1 MSTRSSPFRRPASPG
16 SPTAYRAST
25 PPSTSRV
32 QASPLSS
39 PSKLKQSYTVS
50 EEEEEESMIV
60 TPTKSNNPIS
70 DPQQSSSSMTRLP
83 PEQPASP
90 STSPTRKLPQP
101 PARTQQQQLQ
111 PQQPPPVSIQ
121 SISQA
126 PSPRSTTRAP
136 SGGLGDDLSKLPPAV
151 LHSLRESFSVL
162 DSNSTGTITPSSVA
176 ETLQSLGLST
186 NEMAQLF
193 PPGHPQQISLPQY
206 LNSLAAALVHM
217 SPQQEL
223 LNAFS
228 AFDDDDSG
236 QIDVA
241 ELRRALLTTPPEP
254 GERALSERDIDEALK
269 GFTGRR
275 ILGKSGVGLSGLRNL
290 GTQAI
295 GGVSKKSGDVFR
307 YHEFVN
313 NFSGGAAQDSHSQA
327 VGVAAR

>member
-1 MSTRSSPFRRPASPG
+1 MSTRSSPFRRAGSPS

-25 PPSTSRV
+25 PPSTARA

-39 PSKLKQSYTVS
+39 PSKLKHSYTVS

-60 TPTKSNNPIS
+60 TPTKTNSYTIQRNADMPPS
-70 DPQQSSSSMTRLP
+70 PSPARKLATPPTFTQSSARPLP
-83 PEQPASP
+83 AM
-90 STSPTRKLPQP
+90 
-101 PARTQQQQLQ
+101 
-111 PQQPPPVSIQ
+111 
-121 SISQA
+121 
-126 PSPRSTTRAP
+126 
-136 SGGLGDDLSKLPPAV
+136 GDDLAKLPPTL

-162 DSNSTGTITPSSVA
+162 DSNSTGTINPASVA

-186 NEMAQLF
+186 NEMSQLF
-193 PPGHPQQISLPQY
+193 PPGQPQQISLPQY
-206 LNSLAAALVHM
+206 LNSLATALVNI

-241 ELRRALLTTPPEP
+241 ELRRALMATPPEP

-275 ILGKSGVGLSGLRNL
+275 ILGKSGVGLSGLKGI
-290 GTQAI
+290 GTPAGRQ
-295 GGVSKKSGDVFR
+295 KNGDVFR
-307 YHEFVN
+307 YHEFVSN
-313 NFSGGAAQDSHSQA
+313 LSGGPDPHLQPQA
-327 VGVAAR
+327 MPAR